1 MPEFNFFSGLAVPL
15 FKYLIQSDNTYQGN
29 KRHSFVLQYLV
40 LSVLEL
46 GTIFS
51 QAPKVAVT
59 YPLSNPS
66 GSFFSCSDSAIPT
79 KNVPED
85 MHTFQL
91 SKVSLQLRV
100 SQSVSDVRGYFCTSQ
115 PYKLQ
120 GNVCLKAL
128 QSLKI
133 TNFADGFFQ
142 IKLISFAIGLKTQTK
157 LN

>member
-51 QAPKVAVT
+51 QAPKVAV
-59 YPLSNPS
+59 
-66 GSFFSCSDSAIPT
+66 T

-142 IKLISFAIGLKTQTK
+142 IKLISFAIGLKTQNK
-157 LN
+157 MSEVPDAAF

>member
-1 MPEFNFFSGLAVPL
+1 MLLFSCLHLLLLGFLRLLRIFWFLGLLGLLRLFRTLSSPSGFFS
-15 FKYLIQSDNTYQGN
+15 S
-29 KRHSFVLQYLV
+29 S
-40 LSVLEL
+40 
-46 GTIFS
+46 
-51 QAPKVAVT
+51 
-59 YPLSNPS
+59 
-66 GSFFSCSDSAIPT
+66 SDSAIPT
-79 KNVPED
+79 KNVLED

>member
-51 QAPKVAVT
+51 QAPKVAV
-59 YPLSNPS
+59 
-66 GSFFSCSDSAIPT
+66 T

-142 IKLISFAIGLKTQTK
+142 IKFISFAIGLKTQTK

>member
-40 LSVLEL
+40 LGVLEL

-51 QAPKVAVT
+51 QAPKVAV
-59 YPLSNPS
+59 
-66 GSFFSCSDSAIPT
+66 T

-142 IKLISFAIGLKTQTK
+142 MKLISFAIGLKTQTK